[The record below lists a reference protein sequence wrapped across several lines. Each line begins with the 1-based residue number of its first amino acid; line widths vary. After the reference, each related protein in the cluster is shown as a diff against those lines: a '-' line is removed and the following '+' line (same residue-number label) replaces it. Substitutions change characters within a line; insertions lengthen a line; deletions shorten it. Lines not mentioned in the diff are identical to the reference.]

1 MSFLKLY
8 KTLKTERGAETK
20 RTSGEKKQFKEFIYI
35 YLHEIIILEVY
46 TILHDRQI
54 YLKLIAGYSMRKSD
68 EKFRD
73 EQKKQCTCK
82 MQNAKKF
89 IIMMIVTAA
98 FLLHHSM

>member
-1 MSFLKLY
+1 M
-8 KTLKTERGAETK
+8 
-20 RTSGEKKQFKEFIYI
+20 
-35 YLHEIIILEVY
+35 Y

-89 IIMMIVTAA
+89 IDLDCDSSIFIIII
-98 FLLHHSM
+98 L

>member
-1 MSFLKLY
+1 M
-8 KTLKTERGAETK
+8 
-20 RTSGEKKQFKEFIYI
+20 
-35 YLHEIIILEVY
+35 Y

-98 FLLHHSM
+98 FLLHHIVCS

>member
-1 MSFLKLY
+1 M
-8 KTLKTERGAETK
+8 
-20 RTSGEKKQFKEFIYI
+20 
-35 YLHEIIILEVY
+35 ILEVY

-82 MQNAKKF
+82 MQKNS
-89 IIMMIVTAA
+89 
-98 FLLHHSM
+98 LLL

>member
-1 MSFLKLY
+1 M
-8 KTLKTERGAETK
+8 
-20 RTSGEKKQFKEFIYI
+20 
-35 YLHEIIILEVY
+35 Y

-82 MQNAKKF
+82 MAMQNAKKF

>member
-1 MSFLKLY
+1 M
-8 KTLKTERGAETK
+8 
-20 RTSGEKKQFKEFIYI
+20 
-35 YLHEIIILEVY
+35 Y

-73 EQKKQCTCK
+73 EQKKQCTVPRAKCK
-82 MQNAKKF
+82 MQKNSF
-89 IIMMIVTAA
+89 IMMIVTAA